1 MGKRIVN
8 DIFAAAGI
16 LLLILDSRTALLGAQ
31 SAVELCISS
40 VIPSLFPFLVLSG
53 MLTAAINRANLRIL
67 RPLGHLLGI
76 PAGTEGIF
84 ITGILGGYP
93 TGAQAVH
100 QAWSK
105 GQLSREEAT
114 RMLAFCSNAGPAFL
128 FGILGTKF
136 TYSWIPWLLWGIH
149 ILSAIAVAVILP
161 AKRNGVRK
169 LSTASPVTVTQALK
183 TAVVTMG
190 YICGWIILMRVI
202 LAFLDRWVLWL
213 FPTEVRICFYGFI
226 ELTNGCCDAD
236 AVSTQGLR
244 FILCSAMLAFGG
256 ICVAMQTASVTGKLG
271 IKQYLKGKTLQT
283 IISFLLSATIQ
294 LFVFESSESAQ
305 ISPILILSLL
315 LLILLYCAILRKNE
329 KKSSIPAL
337 IVV

>member
-1 MGKRIVN
+1 MGKRIIN
-8 DIFAAAGI
+8 GFFAAVGI

-67 RPLGHLLGI
+67 RPLSRLTGI

-100 QAWSK
+100 QAWSE

-136 TYSWIPWLLWGIH
+136 TYDWIPWLLWGIH

-161 AKRNGVRK
+161 GKRYTTRK
-169 LSTASPVTVTQALK
+169 LPMTSPATLMQSLK
-183 TAVVTMG
+183 TAVSTMG
-190 YICGWIILMRVI
+190 YICGWIVLVRVI
-202 LAFLDRWVLWL
+202 LAILDRWVLWL
-213 FPTEVRICFYGFI
+213 FPMEVRVGFYGFL
-226 ELTNGCCDAD
+226 ELTNGCCTAD
-236 AVSTQGLR
+236 AVSAQGLR
-244 FILCSAMLAFGG
+244 FVLCSAMLAFGG

-271 IKQYLKGKTLQT
+271 IKQYLNGKTLQT

-294 LFVFESSESAQ
+294 LFVFESSERAQ
-305 ISPILILSLL
+305 TSPFLL
-315 LLILLYCAILRKNE
+315 LLLLLVILLYYITLRKKQ

-337 IVV
+337 IGV